1 MSPFG
6 SKLRFAFVLAL
17 LISSFF
23 NRAVAQ
29 GRQSGEI
36 RGTVMDQTQALI
48 TGVKVTI
55 TNVTT
60 GVSHVATTDASGVY
74 DVPFVQPGE
83 YSVTFAKDAFKTL
96 TRSGITLSVET
107 ITVNGALEVGAAS
120 ERVTVSGDAPLVQ
133 TESAEKNTTLTA
145 AFVSS
150 APSINRSWQDLLA
163 ALPGVNPGSGENSSG
178 SGVGVNGQERF
189 FSSWQ
194 IDGGTAMFGQSSNP
208 NYVSNPTETIQE
220 VSLSTANFGAE
231 HGNGLS
237 VFNVITKSGTNKF
250 HGAVYEY
257 IENDV
262 LNAQNKF
269 AQPPPFNKPAVRWN
283 EYGFN
288 LGGPI
293 KKNKAFFFFSYE
305 RNPNHSFGP
314 DLRSYPTTGLQP
326 NGGQGYREGDFSA
339 LLGAPAVDGGGS
351 PIINPCNNQQVRQGQ
366 IYDPLT
372 TQTVTWNG
380 QPVVCRMPF
389 AGNII
394 DPSRF
399 DPAAVAIQQN
409 FPIPNVPG
417 AGNVNNYYSTQ
428 SNWNVMKQLM
438 SWYNAKVD
446 YDFTPKNRL
455 TASLAWSNYD
465 QSFTRPDC
473 SIDCAHWKGNQ
484 PQGQITNVWTISP
497 NVVNEFRF
505 SLSRAYGIATNASSG
520 GGWPSK
526 LGLSNPAGDLFPN
539 IWINGN
545 LNTDIGNPDAPPAID
560 VETSFVE
567 SDAVTWVRGK
577 HILKFGGE
585 FDRWWVNTGWGTA
598 TEGGFW
604 WGGVFTQNP
613 VDQGL
618 PSGSVPTE
626 GEGYADF
633 LLGLPNSWWIS
644 INPETGGRMWS
655 TQAFVQDEYK
665 VKPNL
670 TLTLGLRYVAQSG
683 WSEVQNRVSGFQPSI
698 KNPADGSMGAMW
710 YGGQYGHTAMT
721 NTIPHFFAP
730 RVGVA
735 WSPKNDWSVRGGFG
749 IYNIFAGQNTIA
761 PAIAWGQGWVPVGN
775 MWCPDSPL
783 FQLGNRTSNWQDPNG
798 GSSNCYSNQFG
809 IGPPSPIYPTNQNRT
824 ADLFNG
830 LNVNYTPFNIP
841 MEYYA
846 EYQFDIQHQFAHG
859 VVLDLGYVGNRGF
872 NIQLGRDINQIR
884 LTGPGAGTRPNPN
897 FNQIDASLFDG
908 RGNYNAL
915 QIIAKKQFAHG
926 LSFAVNYAWAK
937 VLDTQTG
944 GGWGGSGSSERHSG
958 NYQNAYN
965 MNANY
970 GPASND
976 IRHTFNGSVTYN
988 LPFGNG
994 KQFLNQGGVLDGIVG
1009 GWELSSI
1016 FHVRSGVP
1024 TTVIVGYDGAGV
1036 GSGQWRPNQIA
1047 DPNQAGP
1054 VAANSNIQCQYLA
1067 GQPIP
1072 NTDLVGIAPARVHT
1086 MSSWFNPCAFTTP
1099 QGGTFGNVG
1108 RDTIYGPNWRTVDLA
1123 LLKNFRLGLLGEGG
1137 GLQFKL
1143 SATDVFNHPNL
1154 GLTDST
1160 YTDGGFGQISYANT
1174 SRQLQV
1180 GMKITF

>member
-1 MSPFG
+1 MSSFG
-6 SKLRFAFVLAL
+6 SKLRLALVLAL
-17 LISSFF
+17 LVSSFF
-23 NRAVAQ
+23 TRALAQ

-36 RGTVMDQTQALI
+36 RGTVTDQSQAVLP
-48 TGVKVTI
+48 GVKVTVA
-55 TNVTT
+55 NVTT
-60 GVSHVATTDASGVY
+60 GVNHVGTTDASGVY

-96 TRSGITLSVET
+96 TRSGITLTVET
-107 ITVNGALEVGAAS
+107 ITVNGTLEVGATS

-133 TESAEKNTTLTA
+133 TESSEKNTTFTSDA
-145 AFVSS
+145 VST
-150 APSINRSWQDLLA
+150 APSINRNWQDLLA
-163 ALPGVNPGSGENSSG
+163 AVPGINPGNGENSNGNNSG
-178 SGVGVNGQERF
+178 NVGVNGQARYM
-189 FSSWQ
+189 SSWE
-194 IDGGTAMFGQSSNP
+194 IDGGIAMFGQSSNP
-208 NYVSNPTETIQE
+208 NYVSNPIETIQE
-220 VSLSTANFGAE
+220 VSLNTANFGAE

-237 VFNVITKSGTNKF
+237 VFNVITKSGTNNF

-257 IENDV
+257 IENDAA
-262 LNAQNKF
+262 NALNKF
-269 AQPPPFNKPAVRWN
+269 AQPSSTPTMRWN

-305 RNPNHSFGP
+305 RNPEHVFGP
-314 DLRSYPTTGLQP
+314 DLRSYPTTGPQP
-326 NGGQGYREGDFSA
+326 NGGQGYREGDFSSI
-339 LLGAPAVDGGGS
+339 LGLPAFMQDGVT
-351 PIINPCNNQQVRQGQ
+351 PIKNPCTGEQVLQGQ

-372 TQTVTWNG
+372 TQTVNG
-380 QPVVCRMPF
+380 QVCRMPF

-394 DPSRF
+394 PQDRF
-399 DPAAVAIQQN
+399 DPVAVAIQN
-409 FPIPNVPG
+409 SFPIPNVPG

-428 SNWNVMKQLM
+428 SNWSYPKQTM
-438 SWYNAKVD
+438 SWINGKVD
-446 YDFTPKNRL
+446 YDFTSRNRV
-455 TASLAWSNYD
+455 TGSFGWINYD

-473 SIDCAHWKGNQ
+473 AIDCAHWKGNQ
-484 PQGQITNVWTISP
+484 PQGQITDVWTLSP

-520 GGWPSK
+520 AGWPSK

-539 IWINGN
+539 IWIGGN

-560 VETSFVE
+560 VETSFIE
-567 SDAVTWVRGK
+567 SDAVTWIKGK

-585 FDRWWVNTGWGTA
+585 FDRWWVNTGWGTQN
-598 TEGGFW
+598 EGGFW

-613 VDQGL
+613 YDQSL
-618 PSGSVPTE
+618 SSNIPSE

-670 TLTLGLRYVAQSG
+670 TLTLGLRYVVQSG
-683 WSEVQNRVSGFQPSI
+683 WSEVQNRVSDFQPAI
-698 KNPADGSMGAMW
+698 KNPADGSLGAMW

-730 RVGVA
+730 RLGVA

-783 FQLGNRTSNWQDPNG
+783 FQLGNRASNWQDANG
-798 GSSNCYSNQFG
+798 GGSNCYSSQFG
-809 IGPPSPIYPTNQNRT
+809 TGPPLPIYPTNQNRT

-830 LNVNYTPFNIP
+830 LNVNYTPFKIP

-846 EYQFDIQHQFAHG
+846 EYQLDIQHQFADG

-872 NIQLGRDINQIR
+872 NVQLDRDINQIR
-884 LTGPGAGTRPNPN
+884 LTGPGAGTRPYPN
-897 FNQIDASLFDG
+897 FAQINASLFDG
-908 RGNYNAL
+908 RANYNAL
-915 QIIAKKQFAHG
+915 QVIAKKQFAHG
-926 LSFAVNYAWAK
+926 LSFAVSYAWAK
-937 VLDTQTG
+937 VLDTMTG
-944 GGWGGSGSSERHSG
+944 GGWGGGGSSERYG
-958 NYQNAYN
+958 QNYQNAYD

-976 IRHTFNGSVTYN
+976 IRHTFNGSATYN

-994 KQFLNQGGVLDGIVG
+994 KQFLNQGGVLNGIVG

-1024 TTVIVGYDGAGV
+1024 TTVIMGYDGAGV
-1036 GSGQWRPNQIA
+1036 GSGQWRPNQVGNPNSGGCPNP
-1047 DPNQAGP
+1047 DPTKP
-1054 VAANSNIQCQYLA
+1054 
-1067 GQPIP
+1067 PIP
-1072 NTDLVGIAPARVHT
+1072 VHT
-1086 MSSWFNPCAFTTP
+1086 INCWFNTSAFATP
-1099 QGGTFGNVG
+1099 PSGTFGNVG

-1143 SATDVFNHPNL
+1143 SATDVFNHPNI
-1154 GLTDST
+1154 GLPDTNYNT
-1160 YTDGGFGQISYANT
+1160 GGIGQISYANT
-1174 SRQLQV
+1174 SRQLQLGV
-1180 GMKITF
+1180 KIDF